1 MQCAAEAIRGR
12 PITPLYKSSIRY
24 QAEPWAGQGVEEF
37 ADPWT
42 VLSRGWGDCD
52 DLVIYRGGE
61 LIANG
66 YPCHAQVIHNTTLN
80 KYHTQLRRDFGP
92 RCVEDP
98 CLKLM
103 GRPEREWLLPY

>member
-1 MQCAAEAIRGR
+1 
-12 PITPLYKSSIRY
+12 
-24 QAEPWAGQGVEEF
+24 VEEF

-42 VLSRGWGDCD
+42 VLQRGWGDCD
-52 DLVIYRGGE
+52 DLVIYRGAE

-66 YPCHAQVIHNTTLN
+66 YPCHAQVVRNTKLN

-92 RCVEDP
+92 SGVVEDP

-103 GRPEREWLLPY
+103 GRPLEQWLIRSS